1 VKRKVT
7 VKLVFAGTQ
16 SVLAF
21 CALIVA
27 LLMHFNILDAAMLN
41 IPDGT
46 QSLYA
51 LWLALFSVI
60 LLISGVFLIYEW
72 WEAD

>member
-1 VKRKVT
+1 MKRKVT
-7 VKLVFAGTQ
+7 VKLIFAGAQ
-16 SVLAF
+16 STLAF
-21 CALIVA
+21 GTLILA
-27 LLMHFNILDAAMLN
+27 LLMHFNVLNANMLN
-41 IPDGT
+41 IPDGS